1 MFPNNHGRLI
11 GLATAAALVVMGG
24 LTIPASTD
32 ALTEVKGPVEFHE
45 PILGEL
51 GDKRVIAYY
60 EAARGEC
67 GINVVVWNRAD
78 ETGDSRVGL
87 RLNLSPR
94 QMIQVDT
101 PDNKSVNLES
111 LSLQCGNYAE
121 GLSIVDTS
129 DPKLVNASASG
140 L

>member
-1 MFPNNHGRLI
+1 MFSLEKLLMTCG
-11 GLATAAALVVMGG
+11 ALVV
-24 LTIPASTD
+24 LTGITLPASAD
-32 ALTEVKGPVEFHE
+32 ELAENKGPVEFHE
-45 PILGEL
+45 PILAEL

-60 EAARGEC
+60 EADRGQC
-67 GINVVVWNRAD
+67 GLNVVVWNRAD

-87 RLNLSPR
+87 RVNLSPR

-101 PDNKSVNLES
+101 PDNKSVNLKS

-129 DPKLVNASASG
+129 EPKLVNASASG

>member
-1 MFPNNHGRLI
+1 MFSLEKLSMTCGAIVLLA
-11 GLATAAALVVMGG
+11 GLS
-24 LTIPASTD
+24 ISASANDFAENT
-32 ALTEVKGPVEFHE
+32 GPVEFHE

-60 EAARGEC
+60 EADRGQC

-101 PDNKSVNLES
+101 PDNKSVNLKS

-129 DPKLVNASASG
+129 EPKLVKASASG

>member
-1 MFPNNHGRLI
+1 MFPYDHCRLI
-11 GLATAAALVVMGG
+11 GLATAAALVVLAG
-24 LTIPASTD
+24 LSIPASTD
-32 ALTEVKGPVEFHE
+32 ELTKVKGPVEFHE

-60 EAARGEC
+60 EADRGQC

-78 ETGDSRVGL
+78 ETGDSRIGL
-87 RLNLSPR
+87 RVNLSPR

-101 PDNKSVNLES
+101 PDNKTVNLKS
-111 LSLQCGNYAE
+111 LNLQCGDYAE

-129 DPKLVNASASG
+129 QPKLVKASASDF
-140 L
+140 